1 MGSTTHIVHI
11 RAQQKSESLHT
22 KSWLLHSESMK
33 AQHDGKQ
40 TPLERQVRSSAP
52 DGAIGFRLY
61 GLTNG
66 ACYPDKHK
74 NSRDFFGLTPFEWP
88 LGVPLGTFQ
97 IQFVDPG
104 GKPFNLVPPPTLK
117 LAAPAGSEQG
127 TEAKDSED
135 SESEEDE
142 EEDKEGDKAKS
153 KPNQPGD
160 LPDLS
165 GAINEAASIE
175 NKKKRHKLVSKL
187 NYAQEIATHYEVFDT
202 MKNDMLRQVLTVSKI
217 TQQQSEMHIMMM
229 GRLKEEYEKFK
240 PHPVVEDT
248 KQTWGLVATEAL
260 KTIGELGKTA
270 MTSRAMMLA
279 EVTRPALPARSVD
292 DDANKSIEQAAERA
306 AKKASAEIAAEA
318 AQAKATAERAE
329 EMLAEVL
336 RRLDRMAEQ
345 RQSPP
350 EPAKAQPEP
359 VKAQPEPVKA
369 PPEPVKAPP
378 VPVKA
383 PPEPVKA
390 QPEPVKI
397 KDDDDKPGDPPTPRP
412 TATTSEPAEKASEAA
427 PTDAAKTDES
437 RRGALVLSQNPYV
450 KSWRSI
456 KSFVR
461 RMTDM
466 DLVVFTSSI
475 PMFRSFLAMLRALT
489 PYYQGPSMS
498 LDELMSAEAAT

>member
-1 MGSTTHIVHI
+1 
-11 RAQQKSESLHT
+11 
-22 KSWLLHSESMK
+22 MK
-33 AQHDGKQ
+33 AQHDSKQ
-40 TPLERQVRSSAP
+40 TPLERQVRASAP

-117 LAAPAGSEQG
+117 LAAPAGSEQS

-369 PPEPVKAPP
+369 PPEPVKA
-378 VPVKA
+378 
-383 PPEPVKA
+383 
-390 QPEPVKI
+390 QQEPVKI
-397 KDDDDKPGDPPTPRP
+397 KDDDDKPGDPPTPPP

-427 PTDAAKTDES
+427 PPDAAKADES

>member
-1 MGSTTHIVHI
+1 MGSTIHIVHI

-22 KSWLLHSESMK
+22 KSRLLHSESMK
-33 AQHDGKQ
+33 AQHDSRQ
-40 TPLERQVRSSAP
+40 TPLERQVRASAP

-142 EEDKEGDKAKS
+142 EEVNEGDKIKS

-292 DDANKSIEQAAERA
+292 DDPNKSIEQVAERA
-306 AKKASAEIAAEA
+306 AKKAAAEIAAEA

-329 EMLAEVL
+329 QMLAEVL
-336 RRLDRMAEQ
+336 RRLDRMAEP
-345 RQSPP
+345 RQSP
-350 EPAKAQPEP
+350 QPEP
-359 VKAQPEPVKA
+359 VRAQPEPVKA
-369 PPEPVKAPP
+369 PPEPL
-378 VPVKA
+378 
-383 PPEPVKA
+383 KA

-397 KDDDDKPGDPPTPRP
+397 KDDDDKPSDPPTPP
-412 TATTSEPAEKASEAA
+412 PKATTSEPAEKASEAA